1 MALSNIN
8 ILRQQGGL
16 ARPLAS
22 NDGISAFVF
31 YDAGLTVT
39 PGNYK
44 LTSDLDVASVLG
56 ITGSTPSIAEGGVV
70 KYHID
75 EYFRQSESTLY
86 VNITDSAATDFS
98 EVKELKDFSNGE
110 IRQVGVYDTAEF
122 ATAALTTLQGV
133 ADECE
138 EEKEP
143 LQVVYSSPLVSGDTV
158 EDLVD
163 LKPND
168 APRVSYTIGEDTT
181 SGSTAAT
188 LRASGATLV
197 GDLGTVMGSISK
209 ASVHENIGWVSKFNL
224 VEAEFQDPGFID
236 GSKVSAK
243 SKTLLNTLDGYSYI
257 FLRKFVGSNGTF
269 HSYSY
274 TTVSETSD
282 FATIENNRTY
292 DKAFRGIYTSLLP
305 QVNSP
310 LYVDQAGKLDP
321 NTVAYFTQLTEAS
334 LKTMEDARELSAFS
348 VSIDPEQNVLST
360 SKIEITANIVPVG
373 VAKTIEVKLGFALNV

>member
-8 ILRQQGGL
+8 ILRQNGGL

-31 YDAGLTVT
+31 YDENLTVT

-56 ITGSTPSIAEGGVV
+56 ITGDTIAEGTVV
-70 KYHID
+70 KYHVE
-75 EYFRQSESTLY
+75 EYFRQSESSLY
-86 VNITDSAATDFS
+86 VSIVDAEASDFA
-98 EVKELKDFSNGE
+98 EVKAIKDFANGE
-110 IRQVGVYDTAEF
+110 IRQLGVYDTAELDY
-122 ATAALTTLQGV
+122 AAITTLQGV

-143 LQVVYSSPLVSGDTV
+143 LQIVYSAPLVSGDTI
-158 EDLVD
+158 EDLTD
-163 LKPND
+163 LKLNES
-168 APRVSYTIGEDTT
+168 PRVSYIIGEDTT
-181 SGSTAAT
+181 EDSTAAT
-188 LRASGATLV
+188 LRAEGAVLV
-197 GDLGTVMGSISK
+197 GSIGTVLGSVSK

-224 VEAEFQDPGFID
+224 VESEFQDPGFID
-236 GSKVSAK
+236 GSKLSEK
-243 SKTLLNTLDGYSYI
+243 SKTLLQTLNGYHYL

-282 FATIENNRTY
+282 FSTIENNRTY
-292 DKAFRGIYTSLLP
+292 DKAFRGIYASLLP

-310 LYVDQAGKLDP
+310 LYVDAQGKLDS
-321 NTVAYFTQLTEAS
+321 NTVAYFTELTESS
-334 LKTMEDARELSAFS
+334 LKTMQDARELSAFS

-360 SKIEITANIVPVG
+360 SKIEVTARIVPVG
-373 VAKTIEVKLGFALNV
+373 VARTIEVKLGFSLSI